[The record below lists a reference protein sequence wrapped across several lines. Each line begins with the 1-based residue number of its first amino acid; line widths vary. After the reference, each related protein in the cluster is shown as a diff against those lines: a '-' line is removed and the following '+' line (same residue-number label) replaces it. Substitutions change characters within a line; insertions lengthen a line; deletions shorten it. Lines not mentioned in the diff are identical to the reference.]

1 MTNLYF
7 APMEGITGHLYRT
20 AHARVFGGADRYYA
34 PFIYANPDGHIG
46 GRDAEDLAP
55 ENNADLTLIP
65 QILSNDADAFLATAA
80 ALKSLGYEEVNLNL
94 GCPSKKV
101 SGRGRGAGFL
111 ARPDELAVFLD
122 KVYAQTPLAVS
133 VKTRIGVS
141 DEGEFEKLLEIF
153 SRFPIA
159 ELTIHPR
166 LRDDYYTGPL
176 HPAAWEKAAGALKMP
191 LCYNGD
197 LNTLA
202 DFIHCMESTTAP
214 AAVMIGRGA
223 LANPA
228 LFRMIRG
235 GAPASIHEIRQ
246 LHDLLYAGYRSRI
259 SSERKVLAILK
270 EQWQFWRYLMRPED
284 QETVEQILRTRLFS
298 DYDRLTNDL
307 FSSCKLLRESR
318 YGHKIGVC

>member
-1 MTNLYF
+1 
-7 APMEGITGHLYRT
+7 MEGITGYLYRS
-20 AHARVFGGADRYYA
+20 AHACVFGGADHYYA

-46 GRDAEDLAP
+46 GRDAQDLAP
-55 ENNADLTLIP
+55 ENNRGLTLIP

-80 ALKSLGYEEVNLNL
+80 SLKDMGYREVNLNL

-111 ARPDELAVFLD
+111 ARPDELAFFLD
-122 KVYAQTPLAVS
+122 EVYAHAQVKVS
-133 VKTRIGVS
+133 IKTRIGVS
-141 DEGEFEKLLEIF
+141 DEAEFERLLQIF

-176 HPAAWEKAAGALKMP
+176 HPGAWERACCRLQMP

-197 LNTLA
+197 LNTVS
-202 DFIHCMESTTAP
+202 DFIHCMESTMP
-214 AAVMIGRGA
+214 PGAVMIGRGA

-235 GAPASIHEIRQ
+235 GAPAKIQEIKA
-246 LHDLLYAGYRSRI
+246 LHDLLFEGYCRI
-259 SSERKVLAILK
+259 IPSERKVLAILK
-270 EQWQFWRYLMRPED
+270 EQWQFWRYLMGPED
-284 QETVEQILRTRLFS
+284 QKTVEQILRVRLFS
-298 DYDRLTNDL
+298 DYEKLTDAL
-307 FSSCKLLRESR
+307 FSSCRLLTESR
-318 YGHKIGVC
+318 YGQKNGAC